1 MSKQPEQ
8 PAEPQRP
15 AAAPLDTMGLAR
27 AAKVGELERFSELY
41 ERLAPALLTWARLRI
56 RPAWR
61 AHIDETDVVQ
71 EVWCRAWRAFP
82 DFDADRIPF
91 RYWTFRIAKNVLLEA
106 SRKLR
111 SSGAAAGTTTRLL
124 ILSQVPDEATGL
136 TQRVR
141 RDEELE
147 LFADWAQTLPEDDR
161 KLLLHVG
168 LEGLPHAEAAERL
181 GLSTEALSKR
191 WQRLKQRIEE
201 HAVPRRLMAD

>member
-1 MSKQPEQ
+1 MSNESD
-8 PAEPQRP
+8 
-15 AAAPLDTMGLAR
+15 APNDADRLDTRGLAR
-27 AAKVGELERFSELY
+27 AAKAGELERFAELY
-41 ERLAPALLTWARLRI
+41 ERIAPALLTWARLRI

-111 SSGAAAGTTTRLL
+111 SGGTAAGSTTRLL
-124 ILSQVPDEATGL
+124 IISQVPDEATGL

-141 RDEELE
+141 RDEGLE
-147 LFADWAQTLPEDDR
+147 LFAKWATDLPEADR

-168 LEGLPHAEAAERL
+168 LEGLSHSEAAERL

-201 HAVPRRLMAD
+201 HPVPRQLMAD

>member
-1 MSKQPEQ
+1 MSEDPQQP
-8 PAEPQRP
+8 EPQRQP
-15 AAAPLDTMGLAR
+15 EAGPLDTMGLAR
-27 AAKVGELERFSELY
+27 AAKAGELERFSELY
-41 ERLAPALLTWARLRI
+41 ERLAPALLTWSRLRI

-91 RYWTFRIAKNVLLEA
+91 RYWAFRIAKNVLLEA

-124 ILSQVPDEATGL
+124 MLSQVPDEATGL

-141 RDEELE
+141 RDEGLE
-147 LFADWAQTLPEDDR
+147 LFADWAQDLPEEDR

-168 LEGLPHAEAAERL
+168 LEGLPHTEAAERL
-181 GLSTEALSKR
+181 GISTEALSKR

-201 HAVPRRLMAD
+201 HPLPRQLMAD

>member
-1 MSKQPEQ
+1 MSDSPEDTA
-8 PAEPQRP
+8 PPP
-15 AAAPLDTMGLAR
+15 DGPLDTRGLAR
-27 AAKVGELERFSELY
+27 AAKAGELERFGELV

-82 DFDADRIPF
+82 DFDADEVPF
-91 RYWTFRIAKNVLLEA
+91 RYWVFRIAKNVLLEA

-111 SSGAAAGTTTRLL
+111 AAGPAAGTTTRLL
-124 ILSQVPDEATGL
+124 MLTQVPDEATGL

-141 RDEELE
+141 RDETLE
-147 LFADWAQTLPEDDR
+147 RFADWARELSEEDR
-161 KLLLHVG
+161 KLLVHVG

-181 GLSTEALSKR
+181 GVGVEALSKR
-191 WQRLKQRIEE
+191 WQRLRAKIEA
-201 HAVPRRLMAD
+201 HPVPRDLVAG